1 MTLLKRS
8 PAWLGLLTLIGV
20 TVLLAQMPPSVRLF
34 QPGALRV
41 LILSGR
47 NNHDWR
53 TTTPH
58 LRQLLAQTGRFDV
71 RVTEEPAG
79 MTAQTLAVYD
89 ALVVDY
95 CGPRWG
101 EVAEKAVAD
110 FVRSGKG
117 MVVVH
122 GASYAF
128 SGHEVLGDR
137 HTPTGIV
144 EPAWPEYRQLV
155 GGYWSQRPA
164 LGFHGRRHSFRV
176 KVRQP
181 DHPIFQGLKGEF
193 WATDELYHGMT
204 FLPHTQVLAAAYD
217 DPAMGGTGKEEPIIT
232 AQSYGG
238 GRVFYSALG
247 HEVAAMSEPGFVS
260 VFIRGTEWAA
270 TGQVTLSGGVPVT
283 SRTRPDSAG
292 GQPLRVL
299 VVTGGH
305 DFEPSFYTVFES
317 RGPWAWSHVSSNRE
331 AFRRDLRPDV
341 DVLVLYDLSQELD
354 DTGRQNLK
362 AFLESGKAMVVIHHA
377 IADYNDW
384 EWWTRE
390 VIGGKYF
397 LKAEGATPPS
407 TFKHDEELFIRP
419 VTAHPLID
427 SIGPI
432 HLWDET
438 YKGMWISPES
448 QVLLTTDNSTSDGP
462 VAWISPY
469 PKSRVVYI
477 QLGHDSSAHRHPA
490 YQSLVRNAIL
500 WTAGR
505 KPG

>member
-1 MTLLKRS
+1 
-8 PAWLGLLTLIGV
+8 
-20 TVLLAQMPPSVRLF
+20 
-34 QPGALRV
+34 
-41 LILSGR
+41 
-47 NNHDWR
+47 
-53 TTTPH
+53 
-58 LRQLLAQTGRFDV
+58 
-71 RVTEEPAG
+71 
-79 MTAQTLAVYD
+79 
-89 ALVVDY
+89 
-95 CGPRWG
+95 
-101 EVAEKAVAD
+101 
-110 FVRSGKG
+110 
-117 MVVVH
+117 
-122 GASYAF
+122 
-128 SGHEVLGDR
+128 
-137 HTPTGIV
+137 
-144 EPAWPEYRQLV
+144 
-155 GGYWSQRPA
+155 
-164 LGFHGRRHSFRV
+164 
-176 KVRQP
+176 
-181 DHPIFQGLKGEF
+181 
-193 WATDELYHGMT
+193 
-204 FLPHTQVLAAAYD
+204 
-217 DPAMGGTGKEEPIIT
+217 
-232 AQSYGG
+232 
-238 GRVFYSALG
+238 
-247 HEVAAMSEPGFVS
+247 
-260 VFIRGTEWAA
+260 
-270 TGQVTLSGGVPVT
+270 
-283 SRTRPDSAG
+283 
-292 GQPLRVL
+292 
-299 VVTGGH
+299 
-305 DFEPSFYTVFES
+305 
-317 RGPWAWSHVSSNRE
+317 
-331 AFRRDLRPDV
+331 V

-462 VAWISPY
+462 VTWISPY